1 MPSLFML
8 AFDIHRRAFTCM
20 TFLQIGLM
28 ILYCSFIRSRSRA
41 LMMLTVIGRLR
52 YYSPKPL
59 NHDNIRVG
67 PLPPPS
73 LLLPQRLLLLVDA
86 ESYFQHSAHAFMVRG
101 WQGRA
106 THTAVSSL
114 SSLSSLCVQS

>member
-67 PLPPPS
+67 TLPPPS
-73 LLLPQRLLLLVDA
+73 LLLPQPGLGSASRPPLPLLTTFLGFLL
-86 ESYFQHSAHAFMVRG
+86 
-101 WQGRA
+101 
-106 THTAVSSL
+106 
-114 SSLSSLCVQS
+114 C